1 MQGPEP
7 TIIDAE
13 EVEDVEQKNNTK
25 GSGEDPSGDVKK
37 EVE

>member
-25 GSGEDPSGDVKK
+25 GSGSDPGSDVEK
-37 EVE
+37 ENE